1 MIKMIAGIYG
11 HRVNGAVVAK
21 TPKSEPF
28 ELDPKE
34 EERLVEAG
42 VAEYVEETK
51 KAPTTVNAK
60 KTESKA
66 KAEKAKAEAE
76 KAKAEEPAPTFGAES
91 TVVE

>member
-34 EERLVEAG
+34 EERLVKAG
-42 VAEYVEETK
+42 VAEYVEATK
-51 KAPTTVNAK
+51 KAPAVDTSK
-60 KTESKA
+60 KVETKPKA
-66 KAEKAKAEAE
+66 KAENKP
-76 KAKAEEPAPTFGAES
+76 KAEEPAPTFGAES